1 MPIRSA
7 TYDSGDICVC
17 FSAPAET
24 VDYGPGLL
32 PDLEEID
39 MTALSIDS
47 LCILGEDLQ
56 VESLPGRL
64 QAAIRNLA
72 KELEFQ

>member
-7 TYDSGDICVC
+7 VYDSGDISVC
-17 FSAPAET
+17 FSAPAEP
-24 VDYGPGLL
+24 VDYGPGLHSG
-32 PDLEEID
+32 LEEID
-39 MTALSIDS
+39 MTALSVDS

-56 VESLPGRL
+56 VESLPGQL

-72 KELEFQ
+72 KELEFE